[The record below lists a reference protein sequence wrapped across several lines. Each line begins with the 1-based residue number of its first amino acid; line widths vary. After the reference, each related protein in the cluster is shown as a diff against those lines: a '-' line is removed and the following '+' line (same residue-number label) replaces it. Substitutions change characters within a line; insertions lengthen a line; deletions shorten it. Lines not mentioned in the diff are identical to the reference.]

1 MDNNYNNSNYSNSS
15 YNSNYSNSSYSSN
28 YDYGSYNPYQ
38 QVNQAPQKPLK
49 KKGGFGSKLAKC
61 AAIALVFGLI
71 AGCTFTGVTYVGSK
85 ALGINTTEKSNSGLD
100 YNQNQESSN
109 QDVAVQ
115 PTVTGLAKELTDVSD
130 IFEEVQ
136 PSIVAITNT
145 ETVVYQSFWGPQK
158 RTNQSCGSGIIVQQ
172 DDKYIYIVTN
182 NHVVEN
188 SDTLMVQFF
197 DNTTVSSEIR
207 GTVPANDLA
216 VVRVAIDSINADTLK
231 NIKLASIGDSNELKV
246 GNPAIAIGNALG
258 FGQSLTCGHI
268 SALGRTVT
276 LEDNATKETIVITN
290 MIQTT
295 AAINPGNSGG
305 ALLNAQGQVIG
316 INSSK
321 YVDSDVEGMGY
332 AIAISDAMP
341 LVNQLIENGKVTE
354 PETAYLGIQGED
366 ISADIA
372 ATFNMPEGVYIYK
385 VFPDSAAADAEIRQ
399 GDIITAFN
407 GVNVRTM
414 QELKAQI
421 ARCSVG
427 QEVTVKIHRLGNG
440 GYEARD
446 IQVTLGAMSG
456 SER

>member
-1 MDNNYNNSNYSNSS
+1 MNMDNNYNNSNYSNSS
-15 YNSNYSNSSYSSN
+15 Y
-28 YDYGSYNPYQ
+28 DYGSYNPYQ
-38 QVNQAPQKPLK
+38 QVNPTPQKPPK
-49 KKGGFGSKLAKC
+49 KKGGFGSKLTKC
-61 AAIALVFGLI
+61 VAIALIFGLV

-85 ALGINTTEKSNSGLD
+85 ALGITSTENSNSGSEQD
-100 YNQNQESSN
+100 KGQPNQSQSNQNK
-109 QDVAVQ
+109 DVAVQ
-115 PTVTGLAKELTDVSD
+115 PTATGQAKDLTDVSA
-130 IFEEVQ
+130 IFDEVI

-145 ETVVYQSFWGPQK
+145 ETVVLQSFWGPQK
-158 RTNQSCGSGIIVQQ
+158 YTNKSCGSGIIVEQ

-188 SDTLMVQFF
+188 SDTLMIQFF
-197 DNTTVSSEIR
+197 DNTTVSCEIR

-216 VVRVAIDSINADTLK
+216 VVRVALNSVSEDTLK
-231 NIKLASIGDSNELKV
+231 NIKLASIGDANELKV

-258 FGQSLTCGHI
+258 YGQSLTCGHI

-276 LEDNATKETIVITN
+276 LADSSSEETIVMTN

-321 YVDSDVEGMGY
+321 YEATDVEGMGY
-332 AIAISDAMP
+332 AISISDAMP
-341 LVNQLIENGKVTE
+341 LVSQLIENGKVQE
-354 PETAYLGIQGED
+354 PEAAYLGIQGEN
-366 ISADIA
+366 ISSDIA
-372 ATFNMPEGVYIYK
+372 AAYNMPEGIYIYQ
-385 VFPDSAAADAEIRQ
+385 VFEDSAAAEAGIRL

-407 GVNVRTM
+407 GANVSTM

-421 ARCSVG
+421 ARCTVG
-427 QEVTVKIHRLGNG
+427 QEVTLRIHRLGNG
-440 GYEARD
+440 GYEAHN

-456 SER
+456 NQ